1 MKLNELFPSK
11 YATGQDLAGKSVAL
25 TISHLRS
32 EKMIPTP
39 GTPPVDK
46 WVVYFKEAQ
55 KGVVL
60 SKILAT
66 QIAQAVGSED
76 TDAWPGKRVML
87 YPEEVNVAG
96 KPRPAIR
103 ARKAI
108 QE

>member
-11 YATGQDLAGKSVAL
+11 YATGQDLQGKPVAL

-39 GTPPVDK
+39 GASPIEK

-60 SKILAT
+60 SKVLAT
-66 QIAQAVGSED
+66 QIAQAIGSDD
-76 TDAWPGKRVML
+76 TDAWTGKRVML
-87 YPEEVNVAG
+87 YPEEVMVAG
-96 KPRPAIR
+96 KARTAVR
-103 ARKAI
+103 ARKAN
-108 QE
+108 